1 MRNFRMDGFRLLA
14 PSKEPRA
21 DLCDRSERAKVGLK
35 SQGNANSAVV
45 NRSGRILHRAKISS
59 GIQSAELMT
68 SPTLSSLS
76 SALKSKIDSRQA
88 RVAVIGLGYV
98 GLPLALLYTEQK
110 FPVTGFDID
119 QRKVDTLNTGGSYI
133 FRITPTEIQTARA
146 GGLKATSNYAQISDM
161 DAIIIC
167 VPTPLNE
174 YHEPDLSFITNTAHA
189 IAPHLRAGQLV
200 VLESTTYPGTT
211 EEVLVPILEHENKA
225 GLKAARSANDSDKEF
240 YVAFSPERE
249 DPGNTSV
256 ARRDIPKVVGG
267 LDPQA
272 SDLAATLYGSI
283 FNRIVRVSSPAAA
296 EMTKLLENIYR
307 CVNIAL
313 VNELKLLSLR
323 MGLDI
328 WEVIDAASTKPFGF
342 QPFYPGPG
350 LGGHC
355 IPVDPFYLSWKAKE
369 WDFRTRF
376 IELAGEI
383 NVNMPYHVISSVSSA
398 LNQQKKALNG
408 SKVLVLG
415 VAYKKD
421 IDDLRESP
429 SLTIIE
435 LLQKEG
441 AEVSYHDPYFP
452 TIGKGRKYDLQMKR
466 ASLENLGQYDCVLI
480 VTDHSDYDYRKI
492 VKEAKLVVDSRNATK
507 GIADA
512 KIVRC

>member
-1 MRNFRMDGFRLLA
+1 MTI
-14 PSKEPRA
+14 PSVPA
-21 DLCDRSERAKVGLK
+21 TLFSE
-35 SQGNANSAVV
+35 
-45 NRSGRILHRAKISS
+45 
-59 GIQSAELMT
+59 
-68 SPTLSSLS
+68 
-76 SALKSKIDSRQA
+76 LKSKIEARQA
-88 RVAVIGLGYV
+88 QVAVIGLGYV
-98 GLPLALLYTEQK
+98 GLPLALLYAEQR

-119 QRKVDTLNTGGSYI
+119 QRKVEVLAQGESYI
-133 FRITPTEIQTARA
+133 YRIPATEIQVARTR
-146 GGLKATSNYAQISDM
+146 GFTATSDYSRLSGM

-167 VPTPLNE
+167 VPTPLNQ
-174 YHEPDLSFITNTAHA
+174 YHEPDLSYVTNTAQA

-211 EEVLVPILEHENKA
+211 EEVLVPILEKGNRA
-225 GLKAARSANDSDKEF
+225 GLKAARGDTDGHRF

-249 DPGNTSV
+249 DPGNQTV

-267 LDPQA
+267 LDAQA
-272 SDLAATLYGSI
+272 SELAGALYGSI
-283 FNRIVRVSSPAAA
+283 FNRIVCVSSPAAA

-313 VNELKLLSLR
+313 VNELKLLCLR

-328 WEVIDAASTKPFGF
+328 WEVIEAASTKPFGF

-355 IPVDPFYLSWKAKE
+355 IPVDPFYLSWKAKQ
-369 WDFRTRF
+369 WDFHTRF

-383 NVNMPYHVISSVSSA
+383 NTAMPYHVLGSVVSA
-398 LNQQKKALNG
+398 LNRHQKALNG
-408 SKVLVLG
+408 ARVLVLG

-429 SLTIIE
+429 ALTIIE

-441 AEVSYHDPYFP
+441 AQVSYHDPYFP
-452 TIGKGRKYDLQMKR
+452 FIGKGRKYDLHMKC
-466 ASLENLGQYDCVLI
+466 ASLQNLGQYDCVLI
-480 VTDHSDYDYRKI
+480 VTDHSDYDYGRI
-492 VKEAKLVVDSRNATK
+492 VRESQLVIDTRNATR
-507 GIADA
+507 GMHSP

>member
-1 MRNFRMDGFRLLA
+1 M
-14 PSKEPRA
+14 ST
-21 DLCDRSERAKVGLK
+21 
-35 SQGNANSAVV
+35 
-45 NRSGRILHRAKISS
+45 
-59 GIQSAELMT
+59 QSV
-68 SPTLSSLS
+68 PTLF
-76 SALKSKIDSRQA
+76 SALKTKIEARQA

-119 QRKVDTLNTGGSYI
+119 QRKVSTLAEGGSYI
-133 FRITPTEIQTARA
+133 YRIPATEIQEARTRGFEATADYSRV
-146 GGLKATSNYAQISDM
+146 SQM

-174 YHEPDLSFITNTAHA
+174 YHEPDLSYITNTAQA
-189 IAPHLRAGQLV
+189 FAPYLRAGQLV
-200 VLESTTYPGTT
+200 ILESTTYPGTT
-211 EEVLVPILEHENKA
+211 EEVLIPILEKGNKT
-225 GLKAARSANDSDKEF
+225 GIKAARSGTSNGQEF

-249 DPGNTSV
+249 DPGNQTV
-256 ARRDIPKVVGG
+256 ARRDIPKVIGG
-267 LDPQA
+267 LDQQA
-272 SDLAATLYGSI
+272 SELAGALYGAI

-328 WEVIDAASTKPFGF
+328 WEVIDAAATKPFGF
-342 QPFYPGPG
+342 QAFYPGPG

-383 NVNMPYHVISSVSSA
+383 NTNMPYHVLTSVVGA
-398 LNQQKKALNG
+398 LNQRKKALNG
-408 SKVLVLG
+408 SRVLVLG

-429 SLTIIE
+429 ALTIIE

-441 AEVSYHDPYFP
+441 AQVSYNDPYFP
-452 TIGKGRKYDLQMKR
+452 MVGKGRKYDLQMKCTP
-466 ASLENLGQYDCVLI
+466 LENLGQYDCVLI
-480 VTDHSDYDYRKI
+480 VTDHSDYDYGRI
-492 VKEAKLVVDSRNATK
+492 VRESQLVVDTRNATK
-507 GIADA
+507 GIHSP

>member
-1 MRNFRMDGFRLLA
+1 MTIESMPAALF
-14 PSKEPRA
+14 
-21 DLCDRSERAKVGLK
+21 SELK
-35 SQGNANSAVV
+35 N
-45 NRSGRILHRAKISS
+45 KIE
-59 GIQSAELMT
+59 Q
-68 SPTLSSLS
+68 
-76 SALKSKIDSRQA
+76 KKA

-110 FPVTGFDID
+110 FSVTGFDID
-119 QRKVDTLNTGGSYI
+119 ARKISILDQGGTYI
-133 FRITPTEIQTARA
+133 FRIPAPEIQAAKKNGFSATAEYSR
-146 GGLKATSNYAQISDM
+146 LTEM

-174 YHEPDLSFITNTAHA
+174 YHEPDLSYITDTAKS
-189 IAPHLRAGQLV
+189 IAPHLRAGHLV
-200 VLESTTYPGTT
+200 ILESTTYPGTT
-211 EEVLVPILEHENKA
+211 EEVLIPILEKGNRQ
-225 GLKAARSANDSDKEF
+225 GLKASRGNDSNGQEF

-267 LDPQA
+267 LNAKA
-272 SDLAATLYGSI
+272 SDLAAALYGAI
-283 FNRIVRVSSPAAA
+283 FNRVVRVSSPAAA

-323 MGLDI
+323 MGIDI
-328 WEVIDAASTKPFGF
+328 WEVIDAAATKPFGF

-383 NVNMPYHVISSVSSA
+383 NTNMPYHVLESVGKA
-398 LNQQKKALNG
+398 LNQKKKALNG
-408 SKVLVLG
+408 AKILVLG
-415 VAYKKD
+415 LAYKKD

-435 LLQKEG
+435 LLQKDG
-441 AEVSYHDPYFP
+441 ALVCYNDPYFP
-452 TIGKGRKYDLQMKR
+452 TVGKGRKYDLQMKC
-466 ASLENLGQYDCVLI
+466 APLENLGQYDCVLI
-480 VTDHSDYDYRKI
+480 VTDHSDYDFAAI
-492 VKEAKLVVDSRNATK
+492 VRESQLVVDTRNATR
-507 GIADA
+507 GIKSP
-512 KIVRC
+512 KIVHC

>member
-1 MRNFRMDGFRLLA
+1 MTIRM
-14 PSKEPRA
+14 E
-21 DLCDRSERAKVGLK
+21 
-35 SQGNANSAVV
+35 
-45 NRSGRILHRAKISS
+45 SS
-59 GIQSAELMT
+59 LSAEL
-68 SPTLSSLS
+68 
-76 SALKSKIDSRQA
+76 KNKIEKHEA
-88 RVAVIGLGYV
+88 RVAIIGMGYV

-110 FPVTGFDID
+110 LRVTGFDID
-119 QRKVDTLNTGGSYI
+119 QHKVDTLNAGGSYI
-133 FRITPTEIQTARA
+133 FRITPDEIRAAREK
-146 GGLKATSNYAQISDM
+146 GLSATSDYSKLTEM
-161 DAIIIC
+161 DAVIIC

-174 YHEPDLSFITNTAHA
+174 YHEPDLSYITNTGHA
-189 IAPHLRAGQLV
+189 IAPHLRAGHLV
-200 VLESTTYPGTT
+200 ILESTTYPGTT
-211 EEVLVPILEHENKA
+211 EEVLIPILEKENKL
-225 GLKAARSANDSDKEF
+225 GLKAARAGQSSEHEF

-272 SDLAATLYGSI
+272 SDLAAALYGTI
-283 FNRIVRVSSPAAA
+283 FKRVVPVSSPAAA

-328 WEVIDAASTKPFGF
+328 WEVIEAASTKPFGF

-383 NVNMPYHVISSVSSA
+383 NISMPYHVIGSVVGA
-398 LNQQKKALNG
+398 LNRQKKSLNG
-408 SKVLVLG
+408 SQVLVLG
-415 VAYKKD
+415 VAYKRD

-441 AEVSYHDPYFP
+441 AQVSYHDPYFP
-452 TIGKGRKYDLQMKR
+452 TIGRGRKYDLQMTR
-466 ASLENLGQYDCVLI
+466 ASLDDLSKYDCVLI
-480 VTDHSDYDYRKI
+480 VTDHSDYDYAKI
-492 VKEAKLVVDSRNATK
+492 VRESQLVVDTRNATK
-507 GIADA
+507 GIKSE
-512 KIVRC
+512 KIVHC

>member
-1 MRNFRMDGFRLLA
+1 
-14 PSKEPRA
+14 
-21 DLCDRSERAKVGLK
+21 
-35 SQGNANSAVV
+35 
-45 NRSGRILHRAKISS
+45 
-59 GIQSAELMT
+59 
-68 SPTLSSLS
+68 
-76 SALKSKIDSRQA
+76 
-88 RVAVIGLGYV
+88 
-98 GLPLALLYTEQK
+98 
-110 FPVTGFDID
+110 
-119 QRKVDTLNTGGSYI
+119 
-133 FRITPTEIQTARA
+133 
-146 GGLKATSNYAQISDM
+146 
-161 DAIIIC
+161 
-167 VPTPLNE
+167 
-174 YHEPDLSFITNTAHA
+174 
-189 IAPHLRAGQLV
+189 LRAGQLV

-211 EEVLVPILEHENKA
+211 EEVMVPILEKGNKN
-225 GLKAARSANDSDKEF
+225 GLKAARGQNSNGAAF

-249 DPGNTSV
+249 DPGNQAV

-267 LDPQA
+267 LNSQA
-272 SDLAATLYGSI
+272 LELAAALYGSI
-283 FNRIVRVSSPAAA
+283 FNRIVPVSSPAAA

-342 QPFYPGPG
+342 QAFYPGPG

-376 IELAGEI
+376 IELAGEV
-383 NVNMPYHVISSVSSA
+383 NVNMPYHVLDSVAKA
-398 LNQQKKALNG
+398 LNQHKKALNG

-415 VAYKKD
+415 LAYKKD

-441 AEVSYHDPYFP
+441 AQVSYNDPYFP
-452 TIGKGRKYDLQMKR
+452 TVGRGRKYDLQMKC
-466 ASLENLGQYDCVLI
+466 APLDTLGEYDCVLI
-480 VTDHSDYDYRKI
+480 VTDHSDYDYQRI
-492 VKEAKLVVDSRNATK
+492 VRESQLVVDTRNATR
-507 GIADA
+507 GIQSS